1 MALNKTQI
9 TSIIVAVLAFSVLYF
24 GCDTKTED
32 IKKESQSRALNMEAT
47 SIQNILLDI
56 KKTLSTEQRS
66 LVEALNVEL
75 NNAKSEED
83 KVSLNK
89 RLSSVWYE
97 IGQPIL
103 AGHYAEEVAKI
114 VETEEGWSIAG
125 TSYLL
130 GVKSSEEKKLRD
142 YASTHAIAAFEAAM
156 SINPENIDHKI
167 NKAVCFVENPVTTP
181 MEGIMMLRKLN
192 EDNPKSVKVINQL
205 ARLAI
210 RTSQYDRAIERLLV
224 AVGIDSENN
233 TSNCL
238 LAQAYEAKSDTNNAE
253 KYAAKCIN

>member
-1 MALNKTQI
+1 MALNKTQFSTI
-9 TSIIVAVLAFSVLYF
+9 LIAVLAFSVLYF

-32 IKKESQSRALNMEAT
+32 IKKANQSRALNMEAT

-56 KKTLSTEQRS
+56 KKTLNKEQRS
-66 LVEALNVEL
+66 IVEALNVEL
-75 NNAKSEED
+75 KNANSEED
-83 KVSLNK
+83 KIKLNK
-89 RLSSVWYE
+89 RMSSIWYE
-97 IGQPIL
+97 IGHPIL
-103 AGHYAEEVAKI
+103 AGHYAEEVAKLA
-114 VETEEGWSIAG
+114 ETEESWSIAG

-130 GVKSSEEKKLRD
+130 GVKSSNEEKLRD
-142 YASTHAIAAFEAAM
+142 YASKNAISCFEAAISM
-156 SINPENIDHKI
+156 NPDNLDHQI
-167 NKAVCFVENPVTTP
+167 NKALCFVENPVTTP

-205 ARLAI
+205 AKLAI

-238 LAQAYEAKSDTNNAE
+238 LAQAYEAKSDAVNAK